1 MTKIK
6 ALKNYLLFLFGF
18 FVLGFS
24 VQAQDETKKID
35 YTSERSLKNEEKYP
49 GAFLLS
55 KVTEQV
61 YFNHE
66 GIEVWCD
73 QAIFY
78 KEDDFF
84 KAFGN
89 VKMVQGDT
97 VNMVSEYAE
106 YNGKTKFAF
115 ASTNVLLTTPNNRLT
130 TDTLFFDRTKQQ
142 AFYRSGGTV
151 KDTASTIT
159 SRVGR
164 FFMEQDKFSFIQNV
178 VVTNPEYVINSEQI
192 DFYSETGHA
201 YLYGPSTI
209 TGEASEVYCE
219 RGFYDTRNDKGHFV
233 KNSTIYYDNRKLQGD
248 SIYFNRENSFASATN
263 NIKVTDTANQSLITG
278 HYAEVFRA
286 KDSVFITKRALAS
299 MKQEQDSIHIHS
311 DTLMITGKPER
322 RLIKGFYNTR
332 LYKSDMS
339 GKCDSVVVNEYTGLT
354 EMLGEPVVWTGDNQM
369 TGDTIHLLNNVT
381 TNKLDS
387 LKVFQSAF
395 MIQKDSISGFNQVKG
410 KEMFGLF
417 ENNEITETNFIKNT
431 ETIFYSRNDDGTLI
445 GIDKAISSSIKI
457 LFQQK
462 AITDIYYYTDVESIL
477 YKEEDFPE
485 NARELKGF
493 NWRGE
498 EQLLKKEDLFLND
511 PPLDLPKITGIPLP
525 EEEGEFFDEKEEGE
539 ENGEM
544 MLNKNSRLTPKIL
557 QNREKDTLQLKQS
570 KAPQLKED
578 QPTLKSEE

>member
-1 MTKIK
+1 MTKIDT
-6 ALKNYLLFLFGF
+6 LKNYLFFLFGF
-18 FVLGFS
+18 LTLGFS
-24 VQAQDETKKID
+24 LQAQEETKKID
-35 YTSERSLKNEEKYP
+35 YTSERSIKNEEKYP

-55 KVTEQV
+55 KVTKQV

-97 VNMVSEYAE
+97 VNMTSEYAE

-115 ASTNVLLTTPNNRLT
+115 ASTNVLLTTPKNRLT

-164 FFMEQDKFSFIQNV
+164 FYMEQDKFSFIQNV
-178 VVTNPEYVINSEQI
+178 VVTNPEYIINSEQI

-209 TGEASEVYCE
+209 KGKSSEVYCE
-219 RGFYDTRNDKGHFV
+219 RGFYDTRNDKGYFV
-233 KNSTIYYDNRKLQGD
+233 KNSTVYYDNRKLQGD

-263 NIKVTDTANQSLITG
+263 NIKVTDTANESIITG

-311 DTLMITGKPER
+311 DTLMVTGIPKKR
-322 RLIKGFYNTR
+322 IIRGFYDTR

-339 GKCDSVVVNEYTGLT
+339 GKCDSVIVNEYTGLT
-354 EMLGEPVVWTGDNQM
+354 EMLGNPVVWTSNNQM

-387 LKVFQSAF
+387 LKVFQNAF
-395 MIQKDSISGFNQVKG
+395 MIQEDSISGYNQVKG

-417 ENNEITETNFIKNT
+417 EKNEITETNFIKNT
-431 ETIFYSRNDDGTLI
+431 ETIYYSRNDDGTLI

-462 AITDIYYYTDVESIL
+462 AITDIYYYTDVESTL

-485 NARELKGF
+485 NARRLKGF
-493 NWRGE
+493 NWRGD
-498 EQLLKKEDLFLND
+498 EQLLKKEDLFIND
-511 PPLDLPKITGIPLP
+511 PPLHLPKIKGIPLP
-525 EEEGEFFDEKEEGE
+525 EEEDGFFEEKKDDLEEP
-539 ENGEM
+539 

-557 QNREKDTLQLKQS
+557 QNRDEDTLKLKQP
-570 KAPQLKED
+570 KVPKLKEK
-578 QPTLKSEE
+578 PNRLKSNP

>member
-539 ENGEM
+539 EDSEM

-570 KAPQLKED
+570 KAPQLKEN

>member
-24 VQAQDETKKID
+24 VQAQDETKKIE

-570 KAPQLKED
+570 KAPQLKEN

>member
-1 MTKIK
+1 M
-6 ALKNYLLFLFGF
+6 KNYLLFLFGF

-417 ENNEITETNFIKNT
+417 ENNEITQTNFIKNT

-525 EEEGEFFDEKEEGE
+525 EEEDEFFDEKEEDE

-570 KAPQLKED
+570 KAPQLKEN

>member
-1 MTKIK
+1 LTKIK

-477 YKEEDFPE
+477 YKEEDFPA

-498 EQLLKKEDLFLND
+498 EQLLKKEDLFIND

-525 EEEGEFFDEKEEGE
+525 EEEDEFFDEKEEGE
-539 ENGEM
+539 ENKEM

-570 KAPQLKED
+570 KAPQLKEN

>member
-24 VQAQDETKKID
+24 VQAQDEIKKID

-164 FFMEQDKFSFIQNV
+164 FFMKQDKFSFIQNV

-219 RGFYDTRNDKGHFV
+219 RGFYDTRNDRGHFV

-417 ENNEITETNFIKNT
+417 ENNEITQTNFIKNT

-477 YKEEDFPE
+477 YKEEDFPT

-525 EEEGEFFDEKEEGE
+525 EEEDEFFDEKEEGE

>member
-477 YKEEDFPE
+477 YKEENFPE

-570 KAPQLKED
+570 KAPQLKEN

>member
-570 KAPQLKED
+570 KAPQLKEN

>member
-525 EEEGEFFDEKEEGE
+525 EEEDEFFDEKEEGE

>member
-164 FFMEQDKFSFIQNV
+164 FFMKQDKFSFIQNV

-286 KDSVFITKRALAS
+286 KDSVFITKKALAS

-354 EMLGEPVVWTGDNQM
+354 EMLGKPVVWTGDNQM

-395 MIQKDSISGFNQVKG
+395 MIQRDSISGFNQVKG

-417 ENNEITETNFIKNT
+417 ENNEITQTNFIKNT

-525 EEEGEFFDEKEEGE
+525 EEEDEFFDEKEEGE

-570 KAPQLKED
+570 KAPQLKEE

>member
-1 MTKIK
+1 MIKIK

-18 FVLGFS
+18 LALGFS
-24 VQAQDETKKID
+24 LQAQEDSKKID
-35 YTSERSLKNEEKYP
+35 YTSERSIKNEEKYP

-55 KVTEQV
+55 KVTKQV

-97 VNMVSEYAE
+97 INMTSEYAE
-106 YNGKTKFAF
+106 YNGRTKFAF
-115 ASTNVLLTTPNNRLT
+115 ASTNVFLTTPKNTLT

-151 KDTASTIT
+151 RDTASTIK

-164 FFMEQDKFSFIQNV
+164 FFMEEDKISFIQNV

-201 YLYGPSTI
+201 YLFGPSTI
-209 TGEASEVYCE
+209 KGESSEVYCE
-219 RGFYDTRNDKGHFV
+219 RGFYDTRNDKGYFV
-233 KNSTIYYDNRKLQGD
+233 KNSTIYYENRKLQGD

-263 NIKVTDTANQSLITG
+263 NIKVTDTANKSLITG

-322 RLIKGFYNTR
+322 RLIRGYYDTR

-339 GKCDSVVVNEYTGLT
+339 GKCDSVTVNEYTGLT
-354 EMLGEPVVWTGDNQM
+354 EMIGKPVVWTSDNQM
-369 TGDTIHLLNNVT
+369 TGDTIHLLNNVK
-381 TNKLDS
+381 TNQLDS
-387 LKVFQSAF
+387 LKVYENAF

-417 ENNEITETNFIKNT
+417 EDNEITETNFIKNT
-431 ETIFYSRNDDGTLI
+431 ETIFYSRDDDTSLI

-457 LFQQK
+457 LFEQK
-462 AITDIYYYTDVESIL
+462 AITDIYYYTDVESTL
-477 YKEEDFPE
+477 YREEDFPE
-485 NARELKGF
+485 NARQLKGF
-493 NWRGE
+493 NWRGD
-498 EQLLKKEDLFLND
+498 EQLQKKEDLFIND
-511 PPLDLPKITGIPLP
+511 PPLDLPKIQGIPLP
-525 EEEGEFFDEKEEGE
+525 EEEEEFFEEKGEGE
-539 ENGEM
+539 EVI
-544 MLNKNSRLTPKIL
+544 LNKNSRLTPQLL
-557 QNREKDTLQLKQS
+557 QNRDKDSVK
-570 KAPQLKED
+570 LKE
-578 QPTLKSEE
+578 PKVPELKKEKPELKSKP

>member
-1 MTKIK
+1 LTKIK

-570 KAPQLKED
+570 KAPQLKEN

>member
-1 MTKIK
+1 LTKIK

-417 ENNEITETNFIKNT
+417 ENNEITQTNFIKNT

-525 EEEGEFFDEKEEGE
+525 EEEDEFFDEKEEGE

-570 KAPQLKED
+570 KAPQLKEE

>member
-1 MTKIK
+1 
-6 ALKNYLLFLFGF
+6 
-18 FVLGFS
+18 
-24 VQAQDETKKID
+24 
-35 YTSERSLKNEEKYP
+35 
-49 GAFLLS
+49 
-55 KVTEQV
+55 
-61 YFNHE
+61 
-66 GIEVWCD
+66 
-73 QAIFY
+73 
-78 KEDDFF
+78 
-84 KAFGN
+84 
-89 VKMVQGDT
+89 
-97 VNMVSEYAE
+97 
-106 YNGKTKFAF
+106 
-115 ASTNVLLTTPNNRLT
+115 
-130 TDTLFFDRTKQQ
+130 
-142 AFYRSGGTV
+142 
-151 KDTASTIT
+151 
-159 SRVGR
+159 
-164 FFMEQDKFSFIQNV
+164 
-178 VVTNPEYVINSEQI
+178 
-192 DFYSETGHA
+192 
-201 YLYGPSTI
+201 
-209 TGEASEVYCE
+209 
-219 RGFYDTRNDKGHFV
+219 
-233 KNSTIYYDNRKLQGD
+233 
-248 SIYFNRENSFASATN
+248 
-263 NIKVTDTANQSLITG
+263 
-278 HYAEVFRA
+278 
-286 KDSVFITKRALAS
+286 
-299 MKQEQDSIHIHS
+299 
-311 DTLMITGKPER
+311 
-322 RLIKGFYNTR
+322 
-332 LYKSDMS
+332 
-339 GKCDSVVVNEYTGLT
+339 
-354 EMLGEPVVWTGDNQM
+354 
-369 TGDTIHLLNNVT
+369 VT

-570 KAPQLKED
+570 KAPQLKEN